1 MNLKEQKKHLLEKI
15 DALLAD
21 APDTKIER
29 FVDKPSKYL
38 SGERRL
44 EWDRERRA
52 DYARDKETF
61 GTVTIEIPGAATYTI
76 LNTRQALG
84 AFRKLAEKFP
94 GEPRPTKRAASPS
107 RVRGRLCFDE
117 VSYYT
122 PFAPRNQ
129 KLIEGEKSTEGN
141 RINIYTQ
148 GWFTEGHYAVKTAR
162 PNVPLLPRQLD
173 IQSVVPKGSLDR
185 GYVLSAFS
193 TGSDV
198 YAHVFSPQQG
208 ARVVPAAQ
216 VDVILSLYPEAE
228 VYVSAKTSSA
238 LVFKV
243 DDDPVGLVM
252 PLTEPEKLLKPF
264 AREARDVIDTYFF
277 N

>member
-29 FVDKPSKYL
+29 FGAKPNKYMTKDD
-38 SGERRL
+38 RL
-44 EWDRERRA
+44 KWDRKRRA
-52 DYARDKETF
+52 DYVRDKETF

-76 LNTRQALG
+76 LNTRQSLT

-94 GEPRPTKRAASPS
+94 VSAQPTRRAASPG
-107 RVRGRLCFDE
+107 RAKGRLCVDE
-117 VSYYT
+117 VSYYA

-129 KLIEGEKSTEGN
+129 ALIEGEAGPDGKRRN
-141 RINIYTQ
+141 LYAQ
-148 GWFTEGHYAVKTAR
+148 GWFTDGHYAVKTAR
-162 PNVPLLPRQLD
+162 PNVPLLPGQPD
-173 IQSVVPKGSLDR
+173 INSVIPGGFLDR
-185 GYVLSAFS
+185 GYSLGAFS
-193 TGSDV
+193 TGDDV
-198 YAHVFSPQQG
+198 YAHVFSPRHG

-228 VYVSAKTSSA
+228 VYVSAKNSSA

-264 AREARDVIDTYFF
+264 AREAGDVIDTYSF